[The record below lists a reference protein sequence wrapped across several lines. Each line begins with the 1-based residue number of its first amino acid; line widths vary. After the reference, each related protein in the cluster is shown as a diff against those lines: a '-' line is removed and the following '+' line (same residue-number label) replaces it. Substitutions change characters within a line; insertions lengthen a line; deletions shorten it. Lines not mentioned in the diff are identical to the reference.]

1 VTAAVKKAAR
11 WLAETP
17 DDKRP
22 HPLVPH
28 LQSEFGLSAAD
39 AVAAIRE
46 SRLILARAS

>member
-1 VTAAVKKAAR
+1 MTDSITRAAK
-11 WLAETP
+11 WLAATP

-22 HPLVPH
+22 HPLLPH

-39 AVAAIRE
+39 AIAAIRE

>member
-1 VTAAVKKAAR
+1 MTDSIQKAAR
-11 WLAETP
+11 WLAVTP

-39 AVAAIRE
+39 AIAAIRE
-46 SRLILARAS
+46 SKLIRARTS